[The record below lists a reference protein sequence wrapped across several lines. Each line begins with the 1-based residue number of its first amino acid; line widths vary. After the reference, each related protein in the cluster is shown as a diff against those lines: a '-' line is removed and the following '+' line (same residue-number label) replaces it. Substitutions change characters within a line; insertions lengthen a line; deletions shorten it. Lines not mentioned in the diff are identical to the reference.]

1 MAGTLPEQ
9 TRKLTMRTK
18 QIEFID
24 AIIDP
29 IPVFG
34 PILADLFYTWTGL
47 SEAMNLRQ
55 FAEPMSPLPPG
66 DNVVQLATKAAVMD
80 VRKAA

>member
-1 MAGTLPEQ
+1 
-9 TRKLTMRTK
+9 MRTN
-18 QIEFID
+18 QFEFID

-47 SEAMNLRQ
+47 SDAMNLRQ
-55 FAEPMSPLPPG
+55 LARRCHRYRPATTWYNF
-66 DNVVQLATKAAVMD
+66 ATKARRAWTC
-80 VRKAA
+80 RKAA